1 MFLKGGMVD
10 TLMYTMK
17 VFTDS
22 DLNVSELQ

>member
-17 VFTDS
+17 VYTDS